1 MTILLHGLKGEPVK
15 RLQEKLGVKAD
26 GIFGAETEKAVKDY
40 QQKKGL
46 KVDGIAGPDTF
57 ASLGLNELILLKRG
71 SRGDTV
77 KKLQEKLGIAID
89 GMYGAGTAKA
99 VKEYQEKNGLK
110 ADGVAGPAT
119 LGKMNLMGITQ
130 ATVRASLTPLGQS
143 VWDTI
148 QETTEGAFSKVKSVL
163 GMK

>member
-15 RLQEKLGVKAD
+15 HLQEKLGVKAD
-26 GIFGAETEKAVKDY
+26 GIFGEETEKAVKDY

-77 KKLQEKLGIAID
+77 KKLQEKLGIKAD
-89 GMYGAGTAKA
+89 GVYGTGTAKA

-119 LGKMNLMGITQ
+119 LAKMSLMGITQ

-163 GMK
+163 GI

>member
-77 KKLQEKLGIAID
+77 KKLQEKLGIKAD
-89 GMYGAGTAKA
+89 GIYGTGTAKA

-110 ADGVAGPAT
+110 ADGVAGPVT
-119 LGKMNLMGITQ
+119 LAEMSLMGITQ
-130 ATVRASLTPLGQS
+130 ATVRASLTPLGKS

-148 QETTEGAFSKVKSVL
+148 QETTEGAVSKVKSAL
-163 GMK
+163 GI